1 MEKNTIGKKV
11 SIKKGD
17 TVEVVHGKDRGKR
30 GKVLTVF
37 RQDDKAIVE
46 GVNMVKKHTRATQDN
61 PQGGII
67 EKENPLRISNLRLI
81 CPRCNNITRVRRD
94 TVKGSKFRNRYC
106 KKCQE
111 IIDKV

>member
-1 MEKNTIGKKV
+1 MEKSTVNKKV
-11 SIKKGD
+11 PIKKGD

-30 GKVLTVF
+30 GKVLTIF
-37 RQDDKAIVE
+37 LQDEKAIVE

-67 EKENPLRISNLRLI
+67 EKENPLRITNLRLI
-81 CPRCNNITRVRRD
+81 CPRCNNITRVKRD
-94 TVKGSKFRNRYC
+94 AMQGSKYRNRYC

-111 IIDKV
+111 IIDKT